1 MKTVGGSQNH
11 LKWIENVLT
20 NPRACHFAVT
30 SAKAVAAERGVDISR
45 FINVVRLRR

>member
-20 NPRACHFAVT
+20 SPKACHFAIAR
-30 SAKAVAAERGVDISR
+30 AKEVAAERGVDISR
-45 FINVVRLRR
+45 FSNVVRLR